1 MHNQAC
7 KAPMSLNLHN
17 YCGEIFRPVTT
28 TRMNTF
34 IKVIGHIQQQQII
47 PKNMQSVFCIH
58 INILL
63 IGVYLGKGH
72 ELSVFRASF
81 RWIVRHRYRLWYSVF
96 SFEITFYLEFCD
108 PYQLLSENIIF
119 HYTCIR
125 SIQTVT
131 ITIWKAD
138 SRIRER
144 RGGTGDKVYAP
155 WVALNLTP
163 IAYRTRM
170 CKYKMNKRL
179 LSWKIQAR
187 EASNEKNRRSIS
199 ENL

>member
-1 MHNQAC
+1 
-7 KAPMSLNLHN
+7 
-17 YCGEIFRPVTT
+17 
-28 TRMNTF
+28 
-34 IKVIGHIQQQQII
+34 
-47 PKNMQSVFCIH
+47 MQSVFCIH

-81 RWIVRHRYRLWYSVF
+81 RWIVRHRYRLWYFVF
-96 SFEITFYLEFCD
+96 FRDYF
-108 PYQLLSENIIF
+108 LLRILRPISTSLRNIIF
-119 HYTCIR
+119 PYTCIR

-163 IAYRTRM
+163 TAYRTRM